1 MTADPHIETAVRL
14 AGAVRDNTL
23 THIPWIWAMD
33 MADGINR
40 LAARLEAAERDL
52 AAARLCYGSFL
63 DWCIGYVERSPGSW
77 TTAYEQRFYDRLRD
91 ERAALAAAQ
100 QPPAEETL

>member
-40 LAARLEAAERDL
+40 LAARLEAAESDL
-52 AAARLCYGSFL
+52 ADARAELAWRKGKRKCERLGGKCAPEANDRCYCQK
-63 DWCIGYVERSPGSW
+63 DW
-77 TTAYEQRFYDRLRD
+77 
-91 ERAALAAAQ
+91 AALAAAQ
-100 QPPAEETL
+100 QPPAEEPDG